1 MQRVEEIVRDYLAS
15 NLNFISSD
23 LHLIEKEFKLTHIA
37 EAKRKGT
44 ECVKVKGYIDILA
57 RDENGNYVIIEIK
70 RSDKA
75 ARETFNEIF
84 TYIQLLKREHGVK
97 DSEIRVILVSSE
109 WKGLLFPFS
118 EVCHKRTYYLEGLE
132 IILDENNKPVDKKL
146 VEPLDVP
153 LSRNI
158 SSAHTCFFSL
168 TDNGIEQA
176 ISSIRKRML
185 ELGIRDFLIV
195 KILWLEEEVMILLTA
210 GIISD
215 DMEIGYPKKFLAA
228 SEKWQIARID
238 REGFFAK
245 DARLTEALIVT
256 EIIGLQGSSDISY
269 VGNANAKHYPRMKEI
284 EENTC
289 NCLAF
294 NPVWRQHIEHAFAS
308 LRARPQDFKSVHVEI
323 YCPQMILETL
333 FHACGD
339 LYEKEK
345 FYRHLPMY
353 AVLINFG
360 EEEHLYRGRVKWSG
374 STCTFNTVMKDV
386 FGAPS
391 RYLSLRHIGSLAEF
405 DSKVMHLLGLEYTT
419 DLEVKRQG
427 QTQVYRDIRIS
438 QGSIQPALR
447 SSSLYLED
455 FIINAIP
462 FMAELIQF
470 YYSEF
475 VWMS

>member
-1 MQRVEEIVRDYLAS
+1 
-15 NLNFISSD
+15 
-23 LHLIEKEFKLTHIA
+23 
-37 EAKRKGT
+37 
-44 ECVKVKGYIDILA
+44 
-57 RDENGNYVIIEIK
+57 
-70 RSDKA
+70 
-75 ARETFNEIF
+75 
-84 TYIQLLKREHGVK
+84 
-97 DSEIRVILVSSE
+97 
-109 WKGLLFPFS
+109 
-118 EVCHKRTYYLEGLE
+118 
-132 IILDENNKPVDKKL
+132 
-146 VEPLDVP
+146 
-153 LSRNI
+153 
-158 SSAHTCFFSL
+158 
-168 TDNGIEQA
+168 
-176 ISSIRKRML
+176 ML

-195 KILWLEEEVMILLTA
+195 KMVTQPAPPVVYPFCAYLVHQRYPKDVYMHILKKRSAIDEEDLEYMEDVEESEERVFLWLEEEVMTLLTA
-210 GIISD
+210 GITSD

-269 VGNANAKHYPRMKEI
+269 VGNANAEHYPRMKEI
-284 EENTC
+284 EKNSY

-294 NPVWRQHIEHAFAS
+294 NPVWRQHIEHAVAS
-308 LRARPQDFKSVHVEI
+308 LRARPQDFKSIQVEI

-339 LYEKEK
+339 LYEREK
-345 FYRHLPMY
+345 FYRHLPIY

-374 STCTFNTVMKDV
+374 SGCSFNTVMKDV

-391 RYLSLRHIGSLAEF
+391 RYLLLRHTGSLAEF
-405 DSKVMHLLGLEYTT
+405 DSKVMHLLGLAYTT

-427 QTQVYRDIRIS
+427 QSKVYRDIRIS
-438 QGSIQPALR
+438 KGSIQPALR

-462 FMAELIQF
+462 FMVELIQF
-470 YYSEF
+470 YYAEF
-475 VWMS
+475 V